1 MSNDN
6 KVTLRK
12 VKDLLVVQLPSA
24 LSAETGE
31 EFNEK
36 VQYALADTPA
46 VLIID
51 FARVQSADAD
61 GIKSI
66 HFAFLRCDEIDTPL
80 ILAAV
85 PESIR
90 PALTDAGY
98 FANAEEAAT
107 ADEAVQANL

>member
-1 MSNDN
+1 MSNVN

-12 VKDLLVVQLPSA
+12 VKDLLVVELPPA
-24 LSAETGE
+24 LSAETKE

-80 ILAAV
+80 ILAGIPDA
-85 PESIR
+85 IR
-90 PALTDAGY
+90 PGLVEAGY
-98 FANAEEAAT
+98 FKKAEEMAT
-107 ADEAVQANL
+107 ADEAVEKNL

>member
-1 MSNDN
+1 MSSDN

-12 VKDLLVVQLPSA
+12 VKDILVVQLPSA
-24 LSAETGE
+24 LSAETQE
-31 EFNEK
+31 DFNEK

-51 FARVQSADAD
+51 FAKVQSADAD

-85 PESIR
+85 SEAIR
-90 PALTDAGY
+90 PGLVAAGY
-98 FANAEEAAT
+98 FAKAEEAAT
-107 ADEAVQANL
+107 ADEAVEANL